1 MLLSPSVT
9 GLKNMLDCCSEFDNT
24 YNVKFNPSNSK
35 CISFSQKKNICS
47 PELCMNDV
55 KLDNVQLVNHLGHI
69 LTSPVLRRT
78 RSWECGHRP
87 TSQGVLSSEVA
98 HA

>member
-24 YNVKFNPSNSK
+24 YNVKFNPSKSK
-35 CISFSQKKNICS
+35 CISFSKKKNICS

-69 LTSPVLRRT
+69 LTSP
-78 RSWECGHRP
+78 
-87 TSQGVLSSEVA
+87 LSSP
-98 HA
+98 